1 MDAQPWEACPQ
12 WTLADTPTGP
22 CRGRGCPWGGD
33 GAPGGPA
40 CQCSSPGDSVRPP
53 RFSLRRKLFPPVPQV
68 KTELGGSLTPG
79 LQVSTARPCPPPLGF
94 RNQIGRPRGH
104 RGCSARGRGPLCPP
118 GPRASSP
125 QEGTR
130 AGSRGKGTG
139 PRRSAALC
147 AATPRPGVKG
157 STQGHVG
164 CSRCCAATSSAWSQQ
179 VLVTAGGG
187 MSPGAVTPAPSPW
200 WP

>member
-1 MDAQPWEACPQ
+1 MPA
-12 WTLADTPTGP
+12 TLPGP
-22 CRGRGCPWGGD
+22 GRGLCLPVPRSTTRSRPVPAVWTPSRGKRVPSGHWPTRPPGLAVAV
-33 GAPGGPA
+33 GAPGEGTAPPA
-40 CQCSSPGDSVRPP
+40 GQPVSVRAPGTLSAPP

-94 RNQIGRPRGH
+94 RNQIGRPRGR

-147 AATPRPGVKG
+147 AATPRPG
-157 STQGHVG
+157 S
-164 CSRCCAATSSAWSQQ
+164 
-179 VLVTAGGG
+179 
-187 MSPGAVTPAPSPW
+187 GAV
-200 WP
+200 